1 MPEMIL
7 NRNYDLRSLAGR
19 AINFAKGVPV
29 YVPPEC
35 VKEALAIGAEGVDEK
50 LDFLDP
56 EQTPKVPLTTDEVK
70 ALAFEAFAELEVSNN
85 RDDFTAQ
92 GLPTPTA
99 IEALVGVKLTNKVRD
114 DLWVEYVQ
122 AKSDKK

>member
-1 MPEMIL
+1 MPDMIL
-7 NRNYDLRSLAGR
+7 NRNYDLRSIAGR
-19 AINFAKGVPV
+19 VINFAKGVPV

-50 LDFLDP
+50 LNFLDP
-56 EQTPKVPLTTDEVK
+56 EKIEGVPLSIDEIK
-70 ALAFEAFAELEVSNN
+70 ALAVEAFTELEATNN

-92 GLPTPTA
+92 GLPTPSA
-99 IEALVGVKLTNKVRD
+99 IEALVGVMLTNQMRD

>member
-1 MPEMIL
+1 MPDMIL
-7 NRNYDLRSLAGR
+7 NRNYDLRSIAGR
-19 AINFAKGVPV
+19 VINFAKGAPD

-50 LDFLDP
+50 LDYLDP
-56 EQTPKVPLTTDEVK
+56 EKTPEVPLSADEIK
-70 ALAFEAFAELEVSNN
+70 ALAVEAFAELEATNN

-99 IEALVGVKLTNKVRD
+99 IEALVGVKLTNQMRD

>member
-1 MPEMIL
+1 MPDMIL

-19 AINFAKGVPV
+19 AINFTKGVPV

-50 LDFLDP
+50 LNFLDP
-56 EQTPKVPLTTDEVK
+56 EKIEDVPLSTGEIK
-70 ALAFEAFAELEVSNN
+70 ALAVEAFAELEATNN

-99 IEALVGVKLTNKVRD
+99 IEALVGVKLTNQMRD

>member
-1 MPEMIL
+1 MPDMIL
-7 NRNYDLRSLAGR
+7 NRNYDLRSIAGR
-19 AINFAKGVPV
+19 VINFAKGAPV

-50 LDFLDP
+50 LDYLNP
-56 EQTPKVPLTTDEVK
+56 EKTPEVPLSADEIK
-70 ALAFEAFAELEVSNN
+70 ALAVEAFAELEATNN

-99 IEALVGVKLTNKVRD
+99 IEALVGVKLTNQMRD